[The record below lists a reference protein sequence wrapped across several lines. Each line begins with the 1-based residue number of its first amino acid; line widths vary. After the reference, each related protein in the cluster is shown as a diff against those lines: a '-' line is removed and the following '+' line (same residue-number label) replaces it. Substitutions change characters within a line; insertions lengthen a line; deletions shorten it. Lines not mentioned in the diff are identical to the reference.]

1 MKNILLLL
9 LITMLC
15 SFQPNNEV
23 HLTLSTLVKENKL
36 SLKQLKQLKTLE
48 INTEQARFL
57 SCNVMVVPINHQD
70 MYEFTLKS
78 PDLLSHI
85 EYKLML
91 SKLTSGDKVY
101 LEDITVLLPTGNS
114 VAVKPIVFTVN

>member
-1 MKNILLLL
+1 MKNILFLL

-15 SFQPNNEV
+15 SFQQQDELQ
-23 HLTLSTLVKENKL
+23 LTLSSLVKENKL

-48 INTEQARFL
+48 VNTEQARFL
-57 SCNVMVVPINHQD
+57 SCEVMVVPINHQD

-78 PDLLSHI
+78 PDLLSQI

-91 SKLTSGDKVY
+91 SKLTSGDKIY
-101 LEDITVLLPTGNS
+101 IEDITVLLPTGNS

>member
-1 MKNILLLL
+1 
-9 LITMLC
+9 MLC

-48 INTEQARFL
+48 INTEQSRFL